1 MILLYSSS
9 KSLTDLKDYLPVYLR
24 HCSSKCKYRKWLG
37 HQVTCIVVSDRASY
51 WTFIILLTL
60 ILPFCPPSHVL
71 CFLQNPTLL
80 FFLSHAM
87 PPPAASPPGGSES
100 GRSTPS
106 LSTYSD
112 GKSPSST
119 TYVAAPRHFH
129 IPGRPRLCSLGCGSA
144 FSFSSHLCT
153 GCHWRHSWQNCEVKM
168 PH

>member
-1 MILLYSSS
+1 MQIQEMAGSSS
-9 KSLTDLKDYLPVYLR
+9 HLHHGLRQSFILDLYQSAYPNAAFL
-24 HCSSKCKYRKWLG
+24 
-37 HQVTCIVVSDRASY
+37 
-51 WTFIILLTL
+51 
-60 ILPFCPPSHVL
+60 PPSHVL
-71 CFLQNPTLL
+71 CFLQNPPLL

-112 GKSPSST
+112 GKSPSSAS

-153 GCHWRHSWQNCEVKM
+153 GCHWRSSRRNCKAKM
-168 PH
+168 PC